1 MGKPNEMQEIYDNH
15 ALLLQT
21 NERLKAQNAELVA
34 ALRKCVVLLDN
45 LGGTFI
51 ARERAHRLIAKA
63 EMLEETRKANA
74 DKERKGAS
82 QNDKA

>member
-1 MGKPNEMQEIYDNH
+1 MAKEMRIQVQAFNDLQRQKL
-15 ALLLQT
+15 ALGLQVRT
-21 NERLKAQNAELVA
+21 LKAQNAELLA

-63 EMLEETRKANA
+63 ERGE
-74 DKERKGAS
+74 G
-82 QNDKA
+82 